1 MQQFYSYPGQP
12 DRVEVVRLT
21 AAGRGQ
27 RDVCGHGAAVT
38 KWKNPKSLFRLWL
51 NFELTKYL
59 VSQFNT

>member
-38 KWKNPKSLFRLWL
+38 KWKNPKRSILAESENYDEQGWD
-51 NFELTKYL
+51 
-59 VSQFNT
+59 